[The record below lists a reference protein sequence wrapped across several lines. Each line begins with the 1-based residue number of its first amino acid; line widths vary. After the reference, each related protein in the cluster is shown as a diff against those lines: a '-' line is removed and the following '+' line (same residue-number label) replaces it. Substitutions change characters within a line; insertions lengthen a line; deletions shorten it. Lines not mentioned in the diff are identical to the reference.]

1 MPRFEVEPGQLTNTS
16 GRQQAL
22 GGRVLEVCGQ
32 LEATAMA
39 AADAAGEAGAA
50 GSIAG
55 WASAWSGSLGAMAV
69 SMGGLAG
76 NLDSAADAYLTTDQQ
91 VMPTAGDVR

>member
-22 GGRVLEVCGQ
+22 GGRVLEICGH
-32 LEATAMA
+32 LEASAGA

-55 WASAWSGSLGAMAV
+55 WGAAWAGSLAGMAA

-76 NLDSAADAYLTTDQQ
+76 NLGSAADAYLTTDQQ
-91 VMPTAGDVR
+91 AVPTLDAR

>member
-32 LEATAMA
+32 LEATAMT

-55 WASAWSGSLGAMAV
+55 WASAWSGSLGAMAA

-76 NLDSAADAYLTTDQQ
+76 NLGSAADAYLTTDQQ
-91 VMPTAGDVR
+91 AVPTIGDAR